1 MAFIVGAFIGA
12 MITVLVCGAIA
23 ACSDREPHS
32 DAFVALRSERDLYAR
47 RCEELEEQ
55 VDKLRLECAR
65 PQKGE
70 WVMVY
75 HNSRHT
81 TGHIE
86 CNQCGWRS
94 GDWTKHNFCPH
105 CGADMRGEEE

>member
-1 MAFIVGAFIGA
+1 MGLIDKQRLLAEARKLNSTITGRDKPFPVAEAFMEVIEKQP
-12 MITVLVCGAIA
+12 TV
-23 ACSDREPHS
+23 EP
-32 DAFVALRSERDLYAR
+32 RT
-47 RCEELEEQ
+47 
-55 VDKLRLECAR
+55 
-65 PQKGE
+65 KGE